1 MVDTT
6 DTTDHVDER
15 QACAH
20 ELAHWLMQARHLR
33 IEASAQPQRAAR
45 RQAVRAFQADRLA
58 RTHADLLGSE
68 RYQAAAEFFLSDL
81 YGPKDLGARDAE
93 IERVLPRMT
102 NALPL
107 AGLRALQSAAELDA
121 LSERL
126 DAAMVDTLSA
136 KLDATLADA
145 DYAAAYRRVGDAAD
159 RSRQID
165 LIEAV
170 GQTLD
175 SLARKPGLATLLKM
189 MRRPAQLAGLGE
201 LQSFLERGFT
211 AFRSMRRADEFLD
224 TVTTRER
231 ALSRQLLNGADDL
244 VLPASQHILA

>member
-1 MVDTT
+1 MVEPT
-6 DTTDHVDER
+6 DTTDNVDER

-45 RQAVRAFQADRLA
+45 RQALRAFQADRLA

-107 AGLRALQSAAELDA
+107 AGLRALQAAAELDA
-121 LSERL
+121 LSEQF
-126 DAAMVDTLSA
+126 DAAMVDALGA
-136 KLDATLADA
+136 QLDGVLADA
-145 DYAAAYRRVGDAAD
+145 DYAAAYRQTGNPAGRQ
-159 RSRQID
+159 RQID
-165 LIEAV
+165 LIDSV

-175 SLARKPGLATLLKM
+175 SLARKPGLATLIKM
-189 MRRPAQLAGLGE
+189 MRKPAQLAGLGE
-201 LQSFLERGFT
+201 LQSFLERGFS
-211 AFRSMRRADEFLD
+211 AFRSMRRADEFLAL
-224 TVTTRER
+224 VVGRER
-231 ALSRQLLNGADDL
+231 ELARQLFDGAREL
-244 VLPASQHILA
+244 ALPAAQPALA